1 MPLPNHPIPKRL
13 KWIGFSLALFLAL
26 LGTLVSAEGIL
37 SGEILIPAKNL
48 HSKAHLDETP
58 LIFLLCL
65 AGWLS
70 MAFYTAYMAC
80 HIYQRRTGPYR
91 YRKYNS
97 KPDHAETRPNKKPGI

>member
-1 MPLPNHPIPKRL
+1 
-13 KWIGFSLALFLAL
+13 
-26 LGTLVSAEGIL
+26 
-37 SGEILIPAKNL
+37 
-48 HSKAHLDETP
+48 
-58 LIFLLCL
+58 
-65 AGWLS
+65 